1 MPKRKKVEAFSD
13 TESFGK
19 SSTATADLSDRK
31 RPLDDDEDDELS
43 EGEFEVEEI
52 CGIRFIQPGET
63 PQFNVKWLGYPYDS
77 NTWEPLE
84 NLSNCLGM
92 VKEYLLTTFAL
103 QTLDTTEKSKV
114 QTSSTIPSEYPA
126 MLVLSSPSSFPP
138 MPSSMPPTPS
148 ALSWRTS
155 PTSTI
160 MISNTGINVAL
171 PSSIPVAPLSRA
183 EALRR
188 FEEMLNASPGP
199 RITVENTVDDVT
211 CPDGFVYISS
221 PVYGKDVLPPDVGFA
236 SHCSCEPGDCRLES
250 CECLSNSQGENE
262 YLVLPFEKDG
272 RVREQATNLLYEC
285 SELCGCG
292 PNCISKAS
300 QRGRQFPLRL
310 KRFPVKGWGVILDG
324 NRPIPPRTFVSR
336 YVGEIITVQEAEE
349 RGKIYEPLG
358 VTYLFDLDYSTDQ
371 GPVYSVDAFYQGNE
385 SRFFNHSCDPNLSVY
400 NLTGGDYAGDAH
412 LMTLS
417 FWSNRYINPG
427 DELTFDYNG
436 QFVQEWFKEDRSSRN
451 EKRRDPQEKK
461 TPCACG
467 AANCQKWVHL

>member
-1 MPKRKKVEAFSD
+1 MSKRQKVEAFSD
-13 TESFGK
+13 TESFGR
-19 SSTATADLSDRK
+19 SSTATVDLLERK
-31 RPLDDDEDDELS
+31 RPNDEDEEDELS

-52 CGIRFIQPGET
+52 CGIRFIQQGET
-63 PQFNVKWLGYPYDS
+63 PQFNVKWLGYSYDS

-103 QTLDTTEKSKV
+103 QTLDTTEKSK
-114 QTSSTIPSEYPA
+114 
-126 MLVLSSPSSFPP
+126 
-138 MPSSMPPTPS
+138 
-148 ALSWRTS
+148 
-155 PTSTI
+155 
-160 MISNTGINVAL
+160 L
-171 PSSIPVAPLSRA
+171 PSSRSIAPLSRA

-188 FEEMLNASPGP
+188 FEDMLNASPGP
-199 RITVENTVDDVT
+199 RITVENDVDDVT
-211 CPDGFVYISS
+211 CPDGFVYINN
-221 PVYGKDVLPPDVGFA
+221 PVYGKDVLPPDVEFA
-236 SHCSCEPGDCRLES
+236 SHCSCGPGDCRLGS
-250 CECLSNSQGENE
+250 CECLYNSKGENE
-262 YLVLPFEKDG
+262 YQVLPFEKDG

-349 RGKIYEPLG
+349 RGKLYEPLG
-358 VTYLFDLDYSTDQ
+358 VTYLFDLDYSTNQ

-400 NLTGGDYAGDAH
+400 NLTGGDYAGYAH

-461 TPCACG
+461 TP
-467 AANCQKWVHL
+467 

>member
-1 MPKRKKVEAFSD
+1 MRHS
-13 TESFGK
+13 
-19 SSTATADLSDRK
+19 LS
-31 RPLDDDEDDELS
+31 
-43 EGEFEVEEI
+43 I
-52 CGIRFIQPGET
+52 
-63 PQFNVKWLGYPYDS
+63 
-77 NTWEPLE
+77 
-84 NLSNCLGM
+84 
-92 VKEYLLTTFAL
+92 
-103 QTLDTTEKSKV
+103 
-114 QTSSTIPSEYPA
+114 
-126 MLVLSSPSSFPP
+126 
-138 MPSSMPPTPS
+138 
-148 ALSWRTS
+148 
-155 PTSTI
+155 
-160 MISNTGINVAL
+160 
-171 PSSIPVAPLSRA
+171 APLSRA

-188 FEEMLNASPGP
+188 FEDMLNASPGP

-236 SHCSCEPGDCRLES
+236 SHCSCEPGDCRLET
-250 CECLSNSQGENE
+250 CECLSNSKGENE

-292 PNCISKAS
+292 PDCISKAS
-300 QRGRQFPLRL
+300 QRGRQYPLRL

-324 NRPIPPRTFVSR
+324 NKPIPPRTFVSR

-358 VTYLFDLDYSTDQ
+358 VTYLFDLDYSTNQ

-461 TPCACG
+461 TP
-467 AANCQKWVHL
+467 